1 MATKGN
7 LKRQTKYFSTIAY
20 TETRGEATLRA
31 IISKNLVTTHL
42 PLFRRNGNSQK
53 MTENNRTG
61 FLNDAFLTS
70 RIVQKGGCKFFVF
83 HAVRYDPKLSN
94 IKREGSLGQISF

>member
-1 MATKGN
+1 
-7 LKRQTKYFSTIAY
+7 
-20 TETRGEATLRA
+20 
-31 IISKNLVTTHL
+31 
-42 PLFRRNGNSQK
+42 